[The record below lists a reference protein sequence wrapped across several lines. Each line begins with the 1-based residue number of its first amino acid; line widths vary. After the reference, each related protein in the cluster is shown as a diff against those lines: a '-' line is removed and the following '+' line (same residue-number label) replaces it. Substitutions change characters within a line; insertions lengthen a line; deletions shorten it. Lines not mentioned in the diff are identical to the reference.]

1 MAADLGATWHPD
13 GARRLLVLVIL
24 TTFAGGCGAETVHT
38 DHPPVHRD
46 SPDHPAAPT
55 MDTADLPPLEDVE
68 SMPPPGMQVDW
79 AKAFPRIDVN
89 GDGVATELELARFLD
104 HSHMTLA
111 AKEREMMLV
120 ATMER
125 LQPEFKKHDA
135 DGDGVVTFEELWA
148 SKPADDAVM
157 RDRRRRQ
164 FVLADE
170 DGDGKLGPAEFVL
183 LSHPDFAH
191 DKQSVYEL
199 LANDRL
205 EAADQD
211 RDGEVTWAEW
221 AAEKAREREAFE
233 RDAGLKHSD
242 GELADIKAMD
252 HANFQVA
259 DADGNGVLTLKEL
272 VGREQHTHQF
282 AAATEAKELV
292 AFLDGDSDGAV
303 SMDEFEKGFH
313 HTQPH
318 LHQFFAHEHEEL

>member
-135 DGDGVVTFEELWA
+135 DG
-148 SKPADDAVM
+148 
-157 RDRRRRQ
+157 R
-164 FVLADE
+164 
-170 DGDGKLGPAEFVL
+170 
-183 LSHPDFAH
+183 
-191 DKQSVYEL
+191 
-199 LANDRL
+199 
-205 EAADQD
+205 
-211 RDGEVTWAEW
+211 
-221 AAEKAREREAFE
+221 
-233 RDAGLKHSD
+233 AG
-242 GELADIKAMD
+242 A
-252 HANFQVA
+252 
-259 DADGNGVLTLKEL
+259 LTL
-272 VGREQHTHQF
+272 VGAQGSPLLEHPHHSRL
-282 AAATEAKELV
+282 AAIGGCVQRCAAILCC
-292 AFLDGDSDGAV
+292 
-303 SMDEFEKGFH
+303 
-313 HTQPH
+313 
-318 LHQFFAHEHEEL
+318 